1 MGSKLGS
8 EFSGI
13 RTGLRGASMTP
24 KHPQHKPP
32 RRLYGRYPEVTATLR
47 NIADKLDSAGPRDP
61 EVLNRIAAD
70 LADLG
75 LRVRGRIE
83 RDSRTWPVAGV
94 HTPTTTGA
102 ILPKSE
108 SKPKGNP
115 K

>member
-1 MGSKLGS
+1 MPLHQ
-8 EFSGI
+8 
-13 RTGLRGASMTP
+13 P
-24 KHPQHKPP
+24 PP
-32 RRLYGRYPEVTATLR
+32 RRLYGRYPEVRDALL
-47 NIADKLDSAGPRDP
+47 AMAEKLDTAGPRDP

-75 LRVRGRIE
+75 LRVRGWIE
-83 RDSRTWPVAGV
+83 RDSCTWPVAGV

-108 SKPKGNP
+108 PKPKGNP